1 MSVILFYSLVAQL
14 GEESISYVIIISLYV
29 VESKLK
35 QVCHLNELNMQ

>member
-1 MSVILFYSLVAQL
+1 MSIILFYALVAQL
-14 GEESISYVIIISLYV
+14 DEESITDVIIISLYE